1 MLFRQVISD
10 QLEIMGL
17 AQEHM
22 SQVYRYDLKGIT
34 FVVESFEIRQVMTI
48 IPK

>member
-17 AQEHM
+17 AQDQR
-22 SQVYRYDLKGIT
+22 QVYRCDLKGIT